1 MNFFAEYGLFALKT
15 MTIVIG
21 FLAILITMFSLGR
34 RSKAITH
41 IDSLNDMYAAKKKHL
56 QKSLPKNK
64 INKPKKVT
72 QSKKKKGKDDLP
84 SRFVLSFEGDITA
97 SQVDQL
103 RDEISM
109 VLSLA
114 TPKDEVIVRIQSPG
128 GEVSGY
134 GLAASQLKRL
144 RDKKIPLTIC
154 IDKVAASGGYL
165 MACVANKIIAAPFAI
180 IGSIGV
186 VAQLPNFHRLLKKN
200 NIDIELLTA
209 GKYKRTL
216 TMLGENTK
224 EGREKFK
231 EDLEAIQSIF
241 RDHVF
246 AYRNQ
251 LDIERVSTGEHWL
264 AKDAIDLGLVDELK
278 TSDDYL
284 YDDID
289 KFNTLMLSTP
299 VKKSLATQLKN
310 PLKSLLFNTHQI

>member
-1 MNFFAEYGLFALKT
+1 MNFFAEYGLFALKA

-64 INKPKKVT
+64 TNKPKKVT

-114 TPKDEVIVRIQSPG
+114 TPRDEVIVRIQSPG

>member
-1 MNFFAEYGLFALKT
+1 MNFLAQYGLFALKT
-15 MTIVIG
+15 ITFVI
-21 FLAILITMFSLGR
+21 AILILFSGIVAIGR
-34 RSKAITH
+34 RSKDMIQVE
-41 IDSLNDMYAAKKKHL
+41 SLNDAYADKKKHL
-56 QKSLPKNK
+56 KKLIPEDKATRKNK
-64 INKPKKVT
+64 KTKKIKKSKPAA
-72 QSKKKKGKDDLP
+72 LP
-84 SRFVLSFEGDITA
+84 TRFVLSFDGDKGA
-97 SQVDQL
+97 SQVSQL

-114 TPKDEVIVRIQSPG
+114 TPQDEVVVRIESPG

-134 GLAASQLKRL
+134 GLAASQLARL

-165 MACVANKIIAAPFAI
+165 MACVANQIIAAPFAL

-186 VAQLPNFHRLLKKN
+186 VAQVPNFHRFLKKN

-224 EGREKFK
+224 AGREKFK
-231 EDLEAIQSIF
+231 DDLEAIHTAF
-241 RDHVF
+241 RDYVF
-246 AYRNQ
+246 MYRDK

-264 AKDAIDLGLVDELK
+264 AKDAIDLGLVDSLK

-284 YDDID
+284 YDGIEQY
-289 KFNTLMLSTP
+289 NTLVLKTP
-299 VKKSLATQLKN
+299 VKQSFMNKFAK
-310 PLKSLLFNTHQI
+310 PLNALFFVHNKF